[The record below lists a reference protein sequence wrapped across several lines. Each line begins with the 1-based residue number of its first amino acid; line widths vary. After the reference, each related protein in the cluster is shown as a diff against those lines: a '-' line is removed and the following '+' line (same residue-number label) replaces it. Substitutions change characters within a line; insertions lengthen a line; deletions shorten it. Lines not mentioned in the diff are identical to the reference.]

1 MELVSSRV
9 SWTHKGEVLIVKFE
23 WTVDLSADEEEQ
35 IRFKLQTK
43 KDVEGEFCKN
53 TNVRFLFQKY
63 HKMLFKVQNYHTNKK
78 PQLKGVLSRV

>member
-1 MELVSSRV
+1 MFYFSSDVELVSSRV

-43 KDVEGEFCKN
+43 KDVEGCEKKTIYFMI
-53 TNVRFLFQKY
+53 
-63 HKMLFKVQNYHTNKK
+63 MLIYYYYYFDIV
-78 PQLKGVLSRV
+78 